1 MNSCARRLRGLYF
14 LHLQE
19 ADILSARKAGEAIE
33 AIAEL
38 YSCDGSIDSVLA
50 PMLDMDDQNQRSSL
64 LMEIAKE
71 KQYRFREGG
80 GFWS

>member
-1 MNSCARRLRGLYF
+1 LYF

-33 AIAEL
+33 AITEL
-38 YSCDGSIDSVLA
+38 YRCDGSIDSVLA

-71 KQYRFREGG
+71 KQYRFGEGG